1 MLASAERLQELYLL
15 EDEFVD
21 VNSEGECVSDFQSIR
36 FDDISFAYDN
46 VEVLENIDFTIETGD
61 TMAITGLSGGGKS
74 TMFLLMLGIYQPQK
88 GSIYINDGE
97 NRYKAGKD
105 TRRLFAYVPQGNT
118 LFSGTIRENIAMFCG
133 EVSEDDIWKAAE
145 CACIGEF
152 LEELPEKLDTVI
164 GERGIGLSEGQAQ
177 RIAIARAVLSGAPV
191 LLLDEATSALDNET
205 EKKVLQNIHAL
216 VGKTCMIVTHR
227 KEALSI
233 CNRFVHLENGKMI
246 EMKGR

>member
-1 MLASAERLQELYLL
+1 
-15 EDEFVD
+15 
-21 VNSEGECVSDFQSIR
+21 
-36 FDDISFAYDN
+36 
-46 VEVLENIDFTIETGD
+46 
-61 TMAITGLSGGGKS
+61 
-74 TMFLLMLGIYQPQK
+74 
-88 GSIYINDGE
+88 
-97 NRYKAGKD
+97 
-105 TRRLFAYVPQGNT
+105 
-118 LFSGTIRENIAMFCG
+118 MFCG